1 MKRNKKTLLTLAL
14 ATMFVGAGAGAIA
27 AIDTVSEPA
36 AITASAENPA
46 IDMASSV
53 SVLNWGAVGDFADT
67 PLYRIALTAGDANA
81 WEFGN
86 FLMKNSETAVLEW
99 IYVNGKSVAQHVAEY
114 KAAVEAG
121 EREHVTSLCN
131 ELGNDPVNYAPI
143 FVKILHHPSLSAK
156 CLDIYIPTDYL
167 PANEVTSIVIKK
179 DFSTEALEEVA
190 GKVTSEQEYYLSKDV
205 ELKIK
210 PNNSFTGN
218 LFGAV
223 VADLEEVPVNV
234 TGVKWYGTGESRN
247 WFGLTLDGHNFPES
261 GNNEADKDYADALK
275 LYDNIY
281 VDGVSL
287 ASYCVTD
294 ASPTTECYFTG
305 SGHHGV
311 DVLSFRTPSQFNATK
326 IAAAQEIVIKA
337 GCQLP
342 MYDSTTKCFVVEND
356 IVFKN
361 INGTFVNA
369 DELIEEVTN
378 VHSALTQ
385 APIKDAEGNV
395 AEYRDVITISF
406 TLPNGLEF
414 PHVGNYINEWDYNY
428 GGEYAVAR
436 SLISIDVGGEYMTI
450 DEISAIGQELNA
462 ELYADTEGKTPM
474 WPFDVFEG
482 RAILL
487 HIVDAEKTG
496 GVRNTME
503 LYIDAAL
510 IPHFEMETLTV
521 KIGAGFTVGIASNQD
536 VGVVATV
543 SEDILLENVPV
554 VAGTVTVD
562 GEEKKVMLGST
573 LEQPTAEASYEEGG
587 YLYTLEGWKDVN
599 GDLWNFDEDV
609 AYEGLVLTKSY
620 EKEAIEYT
628 ISFNHP
634 RTGMP
639 LAAPINFTVETMDE
653 VVFPAVPAE
662 AEREGYTVAW
672 DKTVADVTL
681 ADLQVVPVWTAIKYT
696 ATFVADGQTVGTVEY
711 TVEDEEIAAPAVPEK
726 AHYTGAWEAYELAIG
741 GVTVEAVYTPVEYTV
756 TFVADGETVGT
767 DTYTVEDK
775 EITVPGVPAK
785 DHYTGAWGAYELN
798 GGNVTVNAVYTA
810 VEYTISFNDP
820 RTGMPLAAPITFTI
834 ETKDSVEFPAV
845 PEDLAMP
852 GYTVAW
858 DKTAAD
864 VTLADLQ
871 VAPVLTI
878 IEYTVTFVADG
889 ETVDTATYTV
899 ENTEITVPEAPA
911 KEYYTVAWESYT
923 LTTGDVTVNA
933 VYTAVEYTVTFVA
946 DGETVGTVT
955 YTVDSTEITAPEVP
969 AKSGYTAAWEAY
981 ELNGGDVTVNAVY
994 TEIPAEPAEEEG
1006 GCGSVIGGVSA
1017 AVAMLG
1023 AAVVVLKKKK
1033 ED

>member
-234 TGVKWYGTGESRN
+234 TGVKWYGTNETRN
-247 WFGLTLDGHNFPES
+247 WFGLALEGHDYVAGENK
-261 GNNEADKDYADALK
+261 ADKDYADALK

-294 ASPTTECYFTG
+294 NSQTTECYFTG
-305 SGHHGV
+305 LHGA
-311 DVLSFRTPSQFNATK
+311 DVCSFRTPSQFNADK
-326 IAAAQEIVIKA
+326 INAAQEIVIKA
-337 GCQLP
+337 GCQIP
-342 MYDSTTKCFVVEND
+342 CYTTTDKCYVVEED
-356 IVFKN
+356 VVFKRLGN
-361 INGTFVNA
+361 TFVNN

-428 GGEYAVAR
+428 GGEYEIAR
-436 SLISIDVGGEYMTI
+436 SFISIDVGGEYMTI

-474 WPFDVFEG
+474 WPFDVFGG
-482 RAILL
+482 RGILL

-521 KIGAGFTVGIASNQD
+521 KIGAGFTVGIASK
-536 VGVVATV
+536 GVAGTV
-543 SEDILLENVPV
+543 SKDILLENVPV

-562 GEEKKVMLGST
+562 GEEKTVMLGSK
-573 LEQPTAEASYEEGG
+573 LQKPTAEDSYEEGG
-587 YLYTLEGWKDVN
+587 YRYTLEGWKTAN
-599 GDLWNFDEDV
+599 GALWNFDEDV

-620 EKEAIEYT
+620 AKEAIEYT

-634 RTGMP
+634 RTGML
-639 LAAPINFTVETMDE
+639 LAAPIKFTVETIDSVE
-653 VVFPAVPAE
+653 FPAVPEELAM
-662 AEREGYTVAW
+662 EGYTVAW
-672 DKTVADVTL
+672 NKTVEDVTL
-681 ADLQVVPVWTAIKYT
+681 ADLQVEPVWTAIKYT
-696 ATFVADGQTVGTVEY
+696 ATFVADGQTVDTVEY

-726 AHYTGAWEAYELAIG
+726 AHYTGAWEAYELVVG
-741 GVTVEAVYTPVEYTV
+741 GITVNAVYTAITYTV
-756 TFVADGETVGT
+756 TFVADNETVGT

-775 EITVPGVPAK
+775 DITVPEIPAK
-785 DHYTGAWGAYELN
+785 DHYTAAWATYELN
-798 GGNVTVNAVYTA
+798 GGDVTVNAVYTA
-810 VEYTISFNDP
+810 VEYTISFNHP
-820 RTGMPLAAPITFTI
+820 RTGMLLAAPITFTV
-834 ETKDSVEFPAV
+834 ETIDEVVFPEV
-845 PEDLAMP
+845 PADLAME
-852 GYTVAW
+852 GYSVAW
-858 DKTAAD
+858 NKTVED

-871 VAPVLTI
+871 VEPVWTI

-889 ETVDTATYTV
+889 ETVGSDTYTV
-899 ENTEITVPEAPA
+899 DDKEITVPEVPA
-911 KEYYTVAWESYT
+911 KEHYTAAWAAYE

-946 DGETVGTVT
+946 DGETVGSDT
-955 YTVDSTEITAPEVP
+955 YTVDDKEITVPEVP
-969 AKSGYTAAWEAY
+969 AKDGYTGAWATY
-981 ELNGGDVTVNAVY
+981 ELNGGDVTVEAVY
-994 TEIPAEPAEEEG
+994 TAIPAEPAEEEG